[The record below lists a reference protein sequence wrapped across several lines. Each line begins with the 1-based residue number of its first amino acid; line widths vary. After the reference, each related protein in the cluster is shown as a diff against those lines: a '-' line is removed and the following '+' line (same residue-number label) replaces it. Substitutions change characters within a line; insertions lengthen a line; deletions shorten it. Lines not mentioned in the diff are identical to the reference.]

1 MDPNEGKEGLPLTRQ
16 NWFVCCKGEKCC
28 YNCDTSAWA
37 VLKKYSTFAPF
48 FPTSS
53 SLPLELRPQAR
64 ASGAVCPQR
73 KCSQVPSP
81 PRRFCTQIREE
92 SQGITRIKSYVSRPS
107 FVSFATWQ
115 RCRRSLCSPSSH
127 HQDFLSVLL
136 LHLSQPLWLS
146 DNGSVRRCDSNFFA
160 APGREFLY
168 KGWSRP
174 WMSRQDQEPLPQA
187 DRGIVCH

>member
-1 MDPNEGKEGLPLTRQ
+1 MDPKEGKEGLPLTRQ

-37 VLKKYSTFAPF
+37 VLKKYSNFTPF

-53 SLPLELRPQAR
+53 SLPLVLRPQAR
-64 ASGAVCPQR
+64 ASGAACPQR
-73 KCSQVPSP
+73 KCSQVLSP
-81 PRRFCTQIREE
+81 PRRFCTQIREGL
-92 SQGITRIKSYVSRPS
+92 QGITRIKSFVSRPS

-127 HQDFLSVLL
+127 RQDFLSVLP

-146 DNGSVRRCDSNFFA
+146 DNRSVRRCDGNFNRNLAESFYIKGGA
-160 APGREFLY
+160 AHRCPG
-168 KGWSRP
+168 KTKSHSRR
-174 WMSRQDQEPLPQA
+174 WTR
-187 DRGIVCH
+187 V